1 MKVILLKDV
10 QALGHAGDVKEVSDG
25 YARNF
30 LLPGGLV
37 RIATKEAISKAEET
51 RLQREELAL
60 KALEIAKENAKK
72 IEGLSVVIKAKAD
85 PSQKLYAAIKAE
97 AIAEVVNA
105 SGFNITKEMVSI
117 ENPIKSLGDFEVIIN
132 LDHGLESKISV
143 KVESE

>member
-10 QALGHAGDVKEVSDG
+10 QVLGHAGDVKEVSDG

-37 RIATKEAISKAEET
+37 KIATKEAISKAEET
-51 RLQREELAL
+51 KVQREESVM
-60 KALEIAKENAKK
+60 KALEGAKEIAKK
-72 IEGLSVVIKAKAD
+72 IEGLSIIIKAKAD

-97 AIAEVVNA
+97 AITDAVNA
-105 SGFNITKEMVSI
+105 SGFEITKEMVSI